1 MRFSRLL
8 TVAGTQ
14 LYDLKNAL
22 AHQLWLNNIQLLL
35 HMPELLLKLRLLAAT
50 ALLISSLIATGAR
63 FEVLLPMGAMRVDTV
78 PPAWLLPGARSS
90 TL

>member
-1 MRFSRLL
+1 MRFSSLL

-35 HMPELLLKLRLLAAT
+35 HMPELLLKLRLLTAT
-50 ALLISSLIATGAR
+50 ALLISSLIASGAR
-63 FEVLLPMGAMRVDTV
+63 FTPVACLCSLGLICCFKQLT
-78 PPAWLLPGARSS
+78 
-90 TL
+90 

>member
-1 MRFSRLL
+1 MRLSSLPRA
-8 TVAGTQ
+8 AGTQ
-14 LYDLKNAL
+14 LYDLKIAL
-22 AHQLWLNNIQLLL
+22 AHQWLLKNIQLLL
-35 HMPELLLKLRLLAAT
+35 HLAELPLKLRLLTAT
-50 ALLISSLIATGAR
+50 ALLISSPIATRAR